1 MADAGPD
8 PVLFARLAELVTR
21 HRTQREGL
29 FVLGLCG
36 AQGSGKST
44 LAAALARMLARDGTR
59 TAILSLDDIY
69 LTRAERLQLAREVHP
84 LFATRGA
91 PGTHDVALG
100 LATIEA
106 LAQGAAVR
114 LPRFDKGADDR
125 APQGRWPTAPAQ
137 TQVLLFEGWC
147 LGAIAE
153 PARRLTEPVN
163 ALEEDE
169 DPHGIWRRYAN
180 AALAEA
186 YQDLFGR
193 IEALA
198 LLAAPG
204 WDVVAHWR
212 EQQEAGLRQIGA
224 SRAMSPSEV
233 ARFVQHYERLTRW
246 ILEEMPARADLTVR
260 LDAERGIVSL

>member
-100 LATIEA
+100 LATI
-106 LAQGAAVR
+106 
-114 LPRFDKGADDR
+114 
-125 APQGRWPTAPAQ
+125 
-137 TQVLLFEGWC
+137 
-147 LGAIAE
+147 
-153 PARRLTEPVN
+153 
-163 ALEEDE
+163 
-169 DPHGIWRRYAN
+169 
-180 AALAEA
+180 
-186 YQDLFGR
+186 
-193 IEALA
+193 
-198 LLAAPG
+198 
-204 WDVVAHWR
+204 
-212 EQQEAGLRQIGA
+212 
-224 SRAMSPSEV
+224 
-233 ARFVQHYERLTRW
+233 
-246 ILEEMPARADLTVR
+246 
-260 LDAERGIVSL
+260 